1 MKTVAVRSKG
11 DHKKPG
17 HLSDGTVFVY
27 ISERRVNK
35 IIYNRLC
42 LTSLVWKSISKTVM
56 KKNFPS
62 QFFLFHAMIKK
73 DADDWRYELVRQ
85 TKESHSR

>member
-11 DHKKPG
+11 DQKKPG

-56 KKNFPS
+56 KNEFP
-62 QFFLFHAMIKK
+62 FPILFISCYDKK
-73 DADDWRYELVRQ
+73 GC
-85 TKESHSR
+85 